1 MDLKA
6 AGRELRRLRDAR
18 GWSRKDLEAI
28 STVSESSIRNYEEG
42 KRMGEEFAPN
52 RGKLKELAQAFGWP
66 DGAEILKNF
75 GEEAMAEQFE
85 REALSDPDEEIF
97 AGLTPQERD
106 TVREINRLIVALV
119 TADR

>member
-6 AGRELRRLRDAR
+6 AGQELRRLREAR
-18 GWSRKDLEAI
+18 GWSRTHLKAL
-28 STVSESSIRNYEEG
+28 SSVSESSIRNYEEG
-42 KRMGEEFAPN
+42 RRMGEEFAPH
-52 RGKLKELAQAFGWP
+52 RGKLRELAEAFGWP

-75 GEEAMAEQFE
+75 GEAAMAKQFE

-97 AGLTPQERD
+97 AGLTPRERD